1 MRIAVIIPYFQREP
15 GILRQALLS
24 VLHQKDILPST
35 VIVID
40 DSSPQPAEPEVLAL
54 PSHLYERVT
63 LLHQLNAGPG
73 AARNRGLDS
82 VPPDTEVVVFL
93 DSDDCW
99 LPDHLKRATTALGQ
113 GFDFYFSNY
122 YDIDATE
129 GGFSN
134 QGLLDTTLHQPLDI
148 PADTYAYVGDIRTQ
162 ILGRCPIETSTV
174 AFRWDIFKKL
184 RFRSDFRD
192 AYEDLLFWFEL
203 TSLTSRV
210 AFSAQVECRYGR
222 GVNIFRGGTWGT
234 EASLKR
240 LVAST
245 RFKTNIRKR
254 FPLTNEQR
262 WLVEEGRKRN
272 RRALTSEILHRVR
285 HLKPMLWRHLW
296 LYFKADPIAALS
308 LPPEIV
314 TQLLK
319 KPNTRLASR

>member
-1 MRIAVIIPYFQREP
+1 MRITVIIPYFQRKP

-24 VLHQKDILPST
+24 ALSQKDLLPST

-40 DSSPQPAEPEVLAL
+40 DSSPQPAGPEILAL
-54 PSHLYERVT
+54 PSHLHERVT
-63 LLHQLNAGPG
+63 ILHQPNAGPG

-82 VPPDTEVVVFL
+82 VPPDTEAVAFL

-99 LPDHLKRATTALGQ
+99 LPEHLERAATALGQ

-134 QGLLDTTLHQPLDI
+134 RGLLNTTLHQPLGI
-148 PADTYAYVGDIRTQ
+148 PPDTYAYMDDIRTQ

-174 AFRWDIFKKL
+174 VFRWDILKKS

-203 TSLTSRV
+203 TSLTAKV

-222 GVNIFRGGTWGT
+222 GVNIFRSGTWGT

-240 LVAST
+240 IVAST
-245 RFKTNIRKR
+245 RFKTNIREH
-254 FPLTNEQR
+254 FQLTNEQR
-262 WLVEEGRKRN
+262 RLVEEGLRRN
-272 RRALTSEILHRVR
+272 RRALSSEILHRVR
-285 HLKPMLWRHLW
+285 HLKPVLWRHLW
-296 LYFKADPIAALS
+296 LYFKADPIATLC

-314 TQLLK
+314 MQLLK
-319 KPNTRLASR
+319 NPNTWLTNR

>member
-1 MRIAVIIPYFQREP
+1 MRIAVIIPYFQHEP

-24 VLHQKDILPST
+24 ALTQKDLLPST

-40 DSSPQPAEPEVLAL
+40 DSSPQPAEREVLAL
-54 PSHLYERVT
+54 PSHLHGYIT
-63 LLHQLNAGPG
+63 IIHQPNAGPG

-82 VPPDTEVVVFL
+82 VPPDTEIVAFL

-99 LPDHLKRATTALGQ
+99 LPEHLRRATTALGQ
-113 GFDFYFSNY
+113 EFDFYFSNY

-134 QGLLDTTLHQPLDI
+134 QGLLDATLHQPLEI
-148 PADTYAYVGDIRTQ
+148 PADTYAYIGDIRTQ

-174 AFRWDIFKKL
+174 VFRWDTFKGS
-184 RFRSDFRD
+184 RFLSDFRD
-192 AYEDLLFWFEL
+192 AYEDLLFWFTL
-203 TSLTSRV
+203 TSLTTRV

-222 GVNIFRGGTWGT
+222 GINIFRGGTWGT

-240 LVAST
+240 IVAST
-245 RFKTNIRKR
+245 RFKTNIREC
-254 FPLTNEQR
+254 FSLTNEQR
-262 WLVEEGRKRN
+262 QLVEEGLKRN

-285 HLKPMLWRHLW
+285 HLKPMLWRHLY

-308 LPPEIV
+308 LP
-314 TQLLK
+314 
-319 KPNTRLASR
+319 